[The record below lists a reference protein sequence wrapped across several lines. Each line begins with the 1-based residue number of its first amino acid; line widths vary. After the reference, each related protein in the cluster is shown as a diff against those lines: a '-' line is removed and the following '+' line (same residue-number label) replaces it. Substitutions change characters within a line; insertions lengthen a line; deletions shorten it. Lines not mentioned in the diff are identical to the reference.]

1 MTNLT
6 QIQAEE
12 IEQDG
17 LSYKDLESLT
27 KVLLEVYEEMT
38 FKEFIEMEYGIK

>member
-17 LSYKDLESLT
+17 LSYEDVQ
-27 KVLLEVYEEMT
+27 VLIKTLLDVYKEMT
-38 FKEFIEMEYGIK
+38 FKEFIEKEYGIR